1 MKKAETAGPLLQE
14 GFARPVSTMSAFIMS
29 ASIMSVSFSPADRR
43 DEP

>member
-1 MKKAETAGPLLQE
+1 MKKDETAGPLLQE
-14 GFARPVSTMSAFIMS
+14 GFARPVSTTS